1 MALQEKEFVVKNGL
15 DVANSKI
22 KLSGSAGSAQQV
34 IGNNAGNTAAEWKTI
49 SSGAGITITNP
60 TSNTILI
67 STTGTLPA
75 NVTAVGNLKVGVA
88 ATWSGNGTTTTIT
101 YNNHGLVNGNAV
113 TIYFSTGT
121 NKPPT
126 ALYTVSNA
134 ATNTFDITH
143 ASSGGAGTG
152 AALIGGEVTTERL
165 LSIGE
170 AVTQTT
176 ALNVKAFDS
185 SIATILNLKDS
196 SAVSKFSVD
205 TSGNTLVAGTLGV
218 TGNLTLSGA
227 ANSAASATWSNLGAV
242 TTVDINGGT
251 VDGTNIGVSV
261 RGSGAFTTLASNGA
275 TTFTAG
281 TASTT
286 TTTGT
291 LVVTGGVGIS
301 GALHVGSTINKVTIT
316 QPATGSTLTITD
328 GKTLASS
335 NTITLAAGA
344 DGQTFTFPAATTTV
358 AGLGTS
364 QTFTNTNTYTVNSA
378 SPAITVTNA
387 GAGKGLSIDDM
398 DVSAGITL
406 TGSSSNL
413 AIGSNFVSNAA
424 ADGGLSLDASNNA
437 TFSADV
443 TISGG
448 DLTISGTP
456 TLVATTVGN
465 AVNIFATSTSTVNIA
480 TSSTG
485 TINIGSATSTV
496 DCGGFLQHSGL
507 SMSAGNNVDQTVA
520 FTSGS
525 IILNQTTWTD
535 SGISGTTQLTTNGL
549 YVFKLQVAASNEWYM
564 GVMPWYS
571 GNGVATLGDEY
582 TEIPLTKYSDGNE
595 AGVVYARILRVSSAA
610 PKIQLSANAT
620 RSTQTYTFTFRKLMA

>member
-1 MALQEKEFVVKNGL
+1 MALQEKEFVVKNGI
-15 DVANSKI
+15 DVANAKI

-34 IGNNAGNTAAEWKTI
+34 IGNNAGNTATEWKTLA
-49 SSGAGITITNP
+49 SGSGITITNP

-75 NVTAVGNLKVGVA
+75 NVTAIGNLKIGVA
-88 ATWSGNGTTTTIT
+88 GTWSGNGTTTTVT
-101 YNNHGLVNGNAV
+101 YSGHGLVDGNAV
-113 TIYFSTGT
+113 TIYFSTGL

-134 ATNTFDITH
+134 TPTTFDITH
-143 ASSGGAGTG
+143 ASTGGAGTG
-152 AALIGGEVTTERL
+152 VALIGGEVTTERL

-196 SAVSKFSVD
+196 TAVSKFSVD

-218 TGNLTLSGA
+218 TGVTTLGSNNA
-227 ANSAASATWSNLGAV
+227 ATSWTNLGAV
-242 TTVDINGGT
+242 TTIDINGGT
-251 VDGTNIGVSV
+251 VDGTNIGVTT
-261 RGSGAFTTLASNGA
+261 RGSGAFTTLTSNGA

-286 TTTGT
+286 TGTGT

-328 GKTLASS
+328 GKTLAAS

-358 AGLGTS
+358 AGLGTA

-387 GAGKGLSIDDM
+387 GAGKGLSIDDI

-406 TGSSSNL
+406 TGSASNL
-413 AIGSNFVSNAA
+413 AIGSNFISNAGTDA
-424 ADGGLSLDASNNA
+424 GLSLDASNNA

-485 TINIGSATSTV
+485 TINIGGASSTV
-496 DCGGFLQHSGL
+496 DCGGLLQHSGL

-520 FTSGS
+520 LDRKS
-525 IILNQTTWTD
+525 
-535 SGISGTTQLTTNGL
+535 
-549 YVFKLQVAASNEWYM
+549 
-564 GVMPWYS
+564 
-571 GNGVATLGDEY
+571 
-582 TEIPLTKYSDGNE
+582 
-595 AGVVYARILRVSSAA
+595 VV
-610 PKIQLSANAT
+610 
-620 RSTQTYTFTFRKLMA
+620 